1 MYRKQ
6 ENKDNKKKGAQTKK
20 KKNNYNFIVLG
31 ESHKMD
37 QRYSQLQSLCL
48 CWWSLC
54 PQQKGSFDPRILT
67 RKSHGTF
74 FWRLYETPKWTKM
87 SEEWH
92 IGKQA

>member
-6 ENKDNKKKGAQTKK
+6 ENKENKKKGAQTKRK

-31 ESHKMD
+31 ESDKMD
-37 QRYSQLQSLCL
+37 QRYSQMQSLCL

-67 RKSHGTF
+67 HKSYGTF
-74 FWRLYETPKWTKM
+74 FWRLYETQKWTKM
-87 SEEWH
+87 SEE
-92 IGKQA
+92 